1 MRIGIALL
9 VGLMAVAF
17 ADLPEFS
24 SPFFVQASGVDL
36 VVDGSVPDPY
46 VADWDGDGVKD
57 LIVGQFSQGK
67 IRLYL
72 NSGTNASPVFTTYSF
87 LQADGSDI
95 TMSYG

>member
-1 MRIGIALL
+1 MRIASLLLAFICFTALS
-9 VGLMAVAF
+9 
-17 ADLPEFS
+17 DLPEFS
-24 SPFFVQASGVDL
+24 SPFFVQANGTDL